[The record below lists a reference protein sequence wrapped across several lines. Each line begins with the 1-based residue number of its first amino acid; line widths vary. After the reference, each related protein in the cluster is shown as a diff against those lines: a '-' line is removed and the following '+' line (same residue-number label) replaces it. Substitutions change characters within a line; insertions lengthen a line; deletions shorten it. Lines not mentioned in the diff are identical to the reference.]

1 MLLKYYFLKF
11 EIFFRLIWKEKP
23 ADFKFSN
30 VYDTGK
36 LILNFLCILTL
47 FIHALGLGDNGN

>member
-1 MLLKYYFLKF
+1 M
-11 EIFFRLIWKEKP
+11 EKP

-30 VYDTGK
+30 VYVTGK